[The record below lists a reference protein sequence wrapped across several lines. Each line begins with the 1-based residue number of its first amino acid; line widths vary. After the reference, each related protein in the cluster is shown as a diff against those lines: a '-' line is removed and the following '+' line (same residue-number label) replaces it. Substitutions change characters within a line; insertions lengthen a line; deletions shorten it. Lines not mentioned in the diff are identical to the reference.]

1 MLHPMDE
8 DDSDLGSTAAPN
20 TWGNLRSGNHF
31 KMRRQALETW
41 RRECWKKNYRL
52 CCWGP
57 VGVMPDLVLSKLASF
72 NKIKTVNDLL
82 KAASDWDYANVYG
95 NEVFQLLKDADE
107 QHRFKSQVQRV
118 RTTQLNKTHKME
130 DSEGGGERQ
139 GPGGLI
145 HTHMIRPVVVL
156 HINPTTRPQPSH
168 SQPQQ
173 ILISCPYTHT
183 DVFDSLIN
191 NSRYM

>member
-1 MLHPMDE
+1 MLE
-8 DDSDLGSTAAPN
+8 EELQTLLLGSC
-20 TWGNLRSGNHF
+20 GS
-31 KMRRQALETW
+31 
-41 RRECWKKNYRL
+41 
-52 CCWGP
+52 
-57 VGVMPDLVLSKLASF
+57 LVLSKLASF
-72 NKIKTVNDLL
+72 NKIKTVDDLL
-82 KAASDWDYANVYG
+82 KAASDWDYANVCG

-107 QHRFKSQVQRV
+107 QHRFESRVQRV
-118 RTTQLNKTHKME
+118 RTTQLNKTRKME

-156 HINPTTRPQPSH
+156 HINPTTRPQPSR

-173 ILISCPYTHT
+173 ILISRPYTRT

-191 NSRYM
+191 HSRYM